1 MSENETF
8 EGILVAAYT
17 DESAAKAVL
26 EKVEQAKKDKTFQ
39 FWDAAVIR
47 KDERGHYFYDETKD
61 MSAPKGAGIG
71 AVIGGLI
78 GITGGPAGVV
88 IGAGLGAVVGGFFA
102 NADGGIKDERLEDVG
117 HALESE
123 NSALLIVSDQ
133 EYLRGMRAYADEED
147 TMVAVRKLT
156 DGISEHVQRGQ
167 NVAYVITA
175 AGRSVSCHQVDP
187 ASEIARLLE
196 VEQSAQQS

>member
-1 MSENETF
+1 MSAAEKF
-8 EGILVAAYT
+8 AGILVSAYT
-17 DESAAKAVL
+17 DESAAKDVL
-26 EKVEQAKKDKTFQ
+26 GKVEEAKKEKSFQ
-39 FWDAAVIR
+39 FWDVAVIR
-47 KDERGHYFYDETKD
+47 KDERGRYYYDETRD

-102 NADGGIKDERLEDVG
+102 NADGGINDERLADVG
-117 HALESE
+117 HALECE

-133 EYLRGMRAYADEED
+133 EYLRDMRAYADSED

-156 DGISEHVQRGQ
+156 EGIAEHMRRGE
-167 NVAYVITA
+167 NVAYLITA
-175 AGRSVSCHQVDP
+175 AGRSVSCHEV
-187 ASEIARLLE
+187 AGGTELARLLE
-196 VEQSAQQS
+196 VG

>member
-1 MSENETF
+1 MSEQASF

-17 DESAAKAVL
+17 DENAAKAVFD
-26 EKVEQAKKDKTFQ
+26 KVEKAKKAKSIH

-47 KDERGHYFYDETKD
+47 KNERGHYFFDETRD

-78 GITGGPAGVV
+78 GVTGGPAGIV
-88 IGAGLGAVVGGFFA
+88 IGAGLGAALGGFFA
-102 NADGGIKDERLEDVG
+102 NADGGIKDERLEDIG

-133 EYLRGMRAYADEED
+133 EYLRDMRAYADEED
-147 TMVAVRKLT
+147 TMVAVHKLT
-156 DGISEHVQRGQ
+156 DGIAEHMQQGQ
-167 NVAYVITA
+167 DVAYLITA

-187 ASEIARLLE
+187 ASEIAQLLE
-196 VEQSAQQS
+196 VGQTV